1 MENKELINLEIKQ
14 ENLEEKNKIE
24 RIGIVDIEERK
35 KYIAK
40 GLSYIE
46 KIYEKLAQDE
56 KNVDT
61 YSEKLKQMI
70 SNKNKLKIGKYIPLF
85 TVNNYLLL
93 QELNLRKE
101 FINKIKTIKKSFSFF
116 KQEEKKSINRDFSI
130 TEEEKE
136 ALKKVLDVI
145 IKERYKKLEY
155 ALKKFQAEL
164 NGYKKM
170 LELDENINV
179 KDKTVSDIT
188 DYLTNTYQNIML
200 DAEKIKIKKQKKFK
214 KLSQRDYLY
223 IIKETLSKIIT
234 VEQYSSELAMKFIN
248 EFNKN
253 VELENAKKAI
263 SLWK

>member
-24 RIGIVDIEERK
+24 SIGIVNIEERK
-35 KYIAK
+35 KYIDK

-61 YSEKLKQMI
+61 YAEKLNQMI
-70 SNKNKLKIGKYIPLF
+70 TSKNKLEIGNCIPLF
-85 TVNNYLLL
+85 TVKNYLLL

-101 FINKIKTIKKSFSFF
+101 FINKIKTMKKSFSFF
-116 KQEEKKSINRDFSI
+116 KQEEKKSIGKDFFT

-136 ALKKVLDVI
+136 DLKKVLDMI
-145 IKERYKKLEY
+145 IKERYKKLDY

-179 KDKTVSDIT
+179 KDKSVSDIT
-188 DYLTNTYQNIML
+188 DYLVNTYQNIMS
-200 DAEKIKIKKQKKFK
+200 DFEHIKIKKQKKFK
-214 KLSQRDYLY
+214 KLSQKDYLS
-223 IIKETLSKIIT
+223 IIEETLSKIT
-234 VEQYSSELAMKFIN
+234 TTEQYSLELAMKFIN
-248 EFNKN
+248 QFNKN

-263 SLWK
+263 SL

>member
-1 MENKELINLEIKQ
+1 MENKELVDLEIKQ
-14 ENLEEKNKIE
+14 ENLEEKNKIGK
-24 RIGIVDIEERK
+24 IDISDIEERK
-35 KYIAK
+35 KYVNK

-46 KIYEKLAQDE
+46 KIYEKLTQVE

-61 YSEKLKQMI
+61 YAEKLNQMI
-70 SNKNKLKIGKYIPLF
+70 TSKNKLEIGNCIPLF
-85 TVNNYLLL
+85 TVKNYLLL

-101 FINKIKTIKKSFSFF
+101 FINKIKTMKKSFSYF
-116 KQEEKKSINRDFSI
+116 KQEERKSINRDFSI

-263 SLWK
+263 SL

>member
-1 MENKELINLEIKQ
+1 MENKELVNLEIKQ
-14 ENLEEKNKIE
+14 ENLEKNKIE
-24 RIGIVDIEERK
+24 TMDFIEIGERK
-35 KYIAK
+35 KYIDK

-46 KIYEKLAQDE
+46 KIYEKLTQNE
-56 KNVDT
+56 KNIDT

-70 SNKNKLKIGKYIPLF
+70 SNKNKLKIGNCIPLF

-101 FINKIKTIKKSFSFF
+101 FINKIKTIKNSFSFF
-116 KQEEKKSINRDFSI
+116 KLEEKKSINRDFSI

-136 ALKKVLDVI
+136 VLKKVLDVI
-145 IKERYKKLEY
+145 IKERYKKLDY

-188 DYLTNTYQNIML
+188 DYLTTTYQNIMS
-200 DAEKIKIKKQKKFK
+200 DFENIKIKRQKKFK
-214 KLSQRDYLY
+214 KLSQKDYLS
-223 IIKETLSKIIT
+223 IIEETLSKIT
-234 VEQYSSELAMKFIN
+234 TTEQYSSELAMKFIN
-248 EFNKN
+248 QFNKN

-263 SLWK
+263 SL

>member
-1 MENKELINLEIKQ
+1 MENKELVNLEIKQ
-14 ENLEEKNKIE
+14 ENLEKNKIE
-24 RIGIVDIEERK
+24 TMDFIEIGERK
-35 KYIAK
+35 KYIDK

-46 KIYEKLAQDE
+46 KIYEKLTQNE
-56 KNVDT
+56 KNIDT

-70 SNKNKLKIGKYIPLF
+70 SNKNKLKIGNCIPLF

-101 FINKIKTIKKSFSFF
+101 FINKIKTIKNSFSFF
-116 KQEEKKSINRDFSI
+116 KLEEKKSINRDFSI

-136 ALKKVLDVI
+136 VLKKVLDVI
-145 IKERYKKLEY
+145 IKERYKKLDY

-188 DYLTNTYQNIML
+188 DYLTTTYQNIMS
-200 DAEKIKIKKQKKFK
+200 DFENIKIKRQKKFK
-214 KLSQRDYLY
+214 KLSQKDYLS
-223 IIKETLSKIIT
+223 IIEETLSKIT
-234 VEQYSSELAMKFIN
+234 TTEQYSSELAMKFIN
-248 EFNKN
+248 QFNKN

>member
-35 KYIAK
+35 KYIDK
-40 GLSYIE
+40 GLIYIE
-46 KIYEKLAQDE
+46 KIYEKLTQNE
-56 KNVDT
+56 KNIDT

-70 SNKNKLKIGKYIPLF
+70 SNKNKLKIGNYIPLF
-85 TVNNYLLL
+85 TAKNYLLL

-101 FINKIKTIKKSFSFF
+101 FISKIKTMKKSFSYF
-116 KQEEKKSINRDFSI
+116 KQEERKSINRDFSI

-136 ALKKVLDVI
+136 TLKKVLDVI
-145 IKERYKKLEY
+145 IKERYKKLDY

-170 LELDENINV
+170 IELDENMNI

-188 DYLTNTYQNIML
+188 EYLANTYQNIMS
-200 DAEKIKIKKQKKFK
+200 DFENIEIKKQKKLK

-223 IIKETLSKIIT
+223 IIEETLSKIT
-234 VEQYSSELAMKFIN
+234 TTEQHSSELTMKFIN

-253 VELENAKKAI
+253 VELENAKQAI
-263 SLWK
+263 SI